1 MKRMESLSL
10 SPFRRDESSLQF
22 PHGRLHLVV
31 PQSVDQG
38 VQQWGDDGEGDGDGL
53 IRGEGGE
60 GPGVDVD
67 AGHEVQGH
75 HGDVG
80 GADGDG
86 FPPGLP
92 LVRPQNPEDDCIR
105 DEEKEEYKPADQS
118 IVGNHQEL
126 RVKVSVQA
134 SLRTWGTSQ

>member
-1 MKRMESLSL
+1 M
-10 SPFRRDESSLQF
+10 
-22 PHGRLHLVV
+22 V
-31 PQSVDQG
+31 PQGIDHRIE
-38 VQQWGDDGEGDGDGL
+38 QQRDDSEGHGDSS
-53 IRGEGGE
+53 ICGEGGE
-60 GPGVDVD
+60 GLGIDVD